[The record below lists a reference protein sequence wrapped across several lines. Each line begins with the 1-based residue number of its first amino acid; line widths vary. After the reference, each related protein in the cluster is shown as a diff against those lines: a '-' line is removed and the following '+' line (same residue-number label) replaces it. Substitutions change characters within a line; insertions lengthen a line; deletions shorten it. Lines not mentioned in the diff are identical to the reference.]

1 MMVGALRSSTSHSSA
16 GDGGCIDVS
25 DFTVRAAGVSDAGRI
40 AEIDAACFST
50 PWSIDRLES
59 LVGNAR
65 VRVLVAECAGST
77 RPGSADPGS
86 ADPGSAVVGHAILW
100 HAADEAELADLA
112 VHPAFRRRG
121 VAAILLDRL
130 IEEARGTEFRAI
142 FLEVRV
148 SNDAAMALYVRRGF
162 RRVGVRRHYYRR
174 PTEDGVILRL
184 DLTSEENAP
193 GRR

>member
-1 MMVGALRSSTSHSSA
+1 L
-16 GDGGCIDVS
+16 S
-25 DFTVRAAGVSDAGRI
+25 DFTVRAADANDAGRI

-50 PWSIDRLES
+50 PRSIDAIES
-59 LVGNAR
+59 LVRSAR
-65 VRVLVAECAGST
+65 VRVLVAECVGPT
-77 RPGSADPGS
+77 RAELADLRS
-86 ADPGSAVVGHAILW
+86 EVVGHGILW

-121 VAAILLDRL
+121 IAAILLDRL
-130 IEEARGTEFRAI
+130 IEEARGTGVRAI

-148 SNDAAMALYVRRGF
+148 SNDAAMALYVGRGF

-174 PTEDGVILRL
+174 PTENGVLLRL
-184 DLTSEENAP
+184 DLASDERAP